1 MCLRLFYL
9 EKMEKAKKLM
19 EEELSISE
27 ICILLLQTQ
36 GNSTIQLKMGSI
48 CFWCSSF
55 ANLWNILSFNHY
67 TKRRHVL
74 HCDSQDH
81 KGIIYTWTT
90 AFYAGNL

>member
-48 CFWCSSF
+48 LF
-55 ANLWNILSFNHY
+55 L
-67 TKRRHVL
+67 VL
-74 HCDSQDH
+74 FICKSLE
-81 KGIIYTWTT
+81 Y
-90 AFYAGNL
+90 FEL